1 MINYIEGKVVL
12 KQAGILVLENNG
24 IGYEIAISNNTLV
37 NLPNCG
43 EIIKIYTYLQVK
55 EDGIALLGFYSKEEK
70 NVFSKLITVSGVGP
84 KTALQILSSF
94 ELNEL
99 ISYIV
104 NEDATSLCKA
114 KGIGKKAGERIIV
127 ELKDKFDFKELIT
140 NGLNSNNQEFNNQRE
155 DIIEAIDLLVGLG
168 VPFNEAQKIVR
179 NLAKEVSG
187 VEELVSR
194 AFRMLNGW
202 GK

>member
-194 AFRMLNGW
+194 AFRMLNG
-202 GK
+202 